1 MNLPDISKRLRYAS
15 RFPLTRYGLTALPI
29 ALVLLLIMVFFFWLP
44 VANRNQEL
52 LDSVEHS
59 RRDLVSIMRLNELS
73 TEYKST
79 LQAVEQIES
88 KLDRVIPLSEFVE
101 RLNGLARDNQ
111 VQIINESRHVGK
123 QHNGYLPIYQELVLE
138 AGYSSIR
145 QFLSGLS
152 TLPTWTVVKEMR
164 LAKQRDSGQLKANL
178 VLVTFQKQ
186 SGETV
191 E

>member
-1 MNLPDISKRLRYAS
+1 M
-15 RFPLTRYGLTALPI
+15 
-29 ALVLLLIMVFFFWLP
+29 VLLLIMVFFFWLP

-59 RRDLVSIMRLNELS
+59 RRDLVSIIRLNELS
-73 TEYKST
+73 AEYKST

-111 VQIINESRHVGK
+111 VQIISESRHVGK

-138 AGYSSIR
+138 TGYSSIR
-145 QFLSGLS
+145 RFLSGLS

>member
-15 RFPLTRYGLTALPI
+15 RYPLTRYGLTALPI
-29 ALVLLLIMVFFFWLP
+29 AMILLLIMVFFFWLP

-59 RRDLVSIMRLNELS
+59 RRDLVSIIRLNELS
-73 TEYKST
+73 AEYKST

-138 AGYSSIR
+138 TGYSSIR

-164 LAKQRDSGQLKANL
+164 LVKQRDSGQLKANL

-186 SGETV
+186 SGGTV

>member
-1 MNLPDISKRLRYAS
+1 MYLPDISKRLRYAS
-15 RFPLTRYGLTALPI
+15 RYPLTRYGLMALPVVM
-29 ALVLLLIMVFFFWLP
+29 LVLIITWSFFWLP

-52 LDSVEHS
+52 MESMKDSRQE
-59 RRDLVSIMRLNELS
+59 LVSIIRLNELG

-88 KLDRVIPLSEFVE
+88 KLDRLIPLSEFVE
-101 RLNGLARDNQ
+101 RLNGLARKNQ

-145 QFLSGLS
+145 RFLSGLS

-164 LAKQRDSGQLKANL
+164 LAKQRDSDQLKANL

-186 SGETV
+186 SAEAV